1 MSTIKI
7 NGKLNIPEGIIEL
20 PLKPVLIRNAK
31 KVLFISDT
39 HIPFHDKKAIETALN
54 YGKDA
59 DTIILGGDVMDI
71 YQGSYFSKDPSI
83 AKLKDEIEIC
93 IKFLD
98 YLREKF
104 PSAQII
110 YYEGNHEIR
119 LKRYVND
126 KAPLLYGIESVLL
139 ESLLQLKL
147 KGIQYVENGVG
158 LKVGGLT
165 MIHGNETGC
174 RGGVNIAN
182 TMVNKTYTNCL
193 FGNFH
198 KTQQTLRTD
207 LNGVMF
213 ANWSVGCLCGLNPR
227 YLPKGNQWNWG
238 FAKIEIYGKEFE
250 VQNKIILDNYN
261 VR

>member
-31 KVLFISDT
+31 KVLFISDI

-59 DTIILGGDVMDI
+59 DTIILGGDIMDI

-158 LKVGGLT
+158 MKLGALH
-165 MIHGNETGC
+165 ILHGNEAGSK
-174 RGGVNIAN
+174 GGINIARI
-182 TMVNKTYTNCL
+182 MLLKTNDNCL

-198 KTQQTLRTD
+198 KTQESAGKNLD
-207 LNGVMF
+207 GKEF
-213 ANWSVGCLCGLNPR
+213 ANWSVGCLCGLR
-227 YLPKGNQWNWG
+227 PKYMPINQWNLG
-238 FAKIEIYGKEFE
+238 FAVIEIYGKEFE
-250 VQNKIILDNYN
+250 INNKRILDNYN